1 VSWLY
6 VQTWLWYLIAFVVGV
21 LLAWA
26 FFVRPQQ
33 RRLQP
38 ASGSDAPP
46 AADAGDDR
54 SRAGLAAAGAG
65 AAATGAAL
73 FHAEPDS
80 ADRAAAAREAEIES
94 ETSSETARGHGEDDP
109 RTPDEPVTEQISTV
123 NPSLSTLDTNELP
136 VQPHPDAETST
147 TEIPVV
153 TEPAAGADAERAD
166 TAPHPT
172 PQAAAEAPVSEPA
185 VSEPAVSEP
194 AVSEPAVS
202 EPAVSEPAVSEPAV
216 SELRS
221 STNGSTAAATTAA
234 PADPAPAANGEARAA
249 RKPAAVD
256 SVTAGPYPGS
266 AVPGADGAAPGPEF
280 TIKGNPDSMLF
291 HTPDSPTYGRTKA
304 EVWFSKPEDA
314 EAAGFTNW
322 TRTTR

>member
-1 VSWLY
+1 MSWLY

-26 FFVRPQQ
+26 FFVWPQQ

-38 ASGSDAPP
+38 ASGSGAPP

-73 FHAEPDS
+73 FHAEPDR

-94 ETSSETARGHGEDDP
+94 ETSSETARGHGEDGQ
-109 RTPDEPVTEQISTV
+109 RTPDEPVTEQIPTV
-123 NPSLSTLDTNELP
+123 NPSLSTLDTTELP

-153 TEPAAGADAERAD
+153 TEPAARADAERAD

-172 PQAAAEAPVSEPA
+172 PQAAAEAPVP
-185 VSEPAVSEP
+185 EP

-221 STNGSTAAATTAA
+221 STNGFTAAATTAA
-234 PADPAPAANGEARAA
+234 PADPAPATNGEATAA
-249 RKPAAVD
+249 GKPAAAD

-266 AVPGADGAAPGPEF
+266 AVPGPDGAAPGPEF

-291 HTPDSPTYGRTKA
+291 HTPDSPYYGRTKA
-304 EVWFSKPEDA
+304 DVWFSKPEDA

>member
-1 VSWLY
+1 
-6 VQTWLWYLIAFVVGV
+6 
-21 LLAWA
+21 
-26 FFVRPQQ
+26 
-33 RRLQP
+33 
-38 ASGSDAPP
+38 
-46 AADAGDDR
+46 
-54 SRAGLAAAGAG
+54 
-65 AAATGAAL
+65 
-73 FHAEPDS
+73 
-80 ADRAAAAREAEIES
+80 
-94 ETSSETARGHGEDDP
+94 
-109 RTPDEPVTEQISTV
+109 
-123 NPSLSTLDTNELP
+123 
-136 VQPHPDAETST
+136 
-147 TEIPVV
+147 V

-185 VSEPAVSEP
+185 VSEPG
-194 AVSEPAVS
+194 
-202 EPAVSEPAVSEPAV
+202 V
-216 SELRS
+216 SELPS

-234 PADPAPAANGEARAA
+234 PPDPAPAANGEARAA
-249 RKPAAVD
+249 RKPATVD

-266 AVPGADGAAPGPEF
+266 AVPGPDGAAPGPEF

>member
-38 ASGSDAPP
+38 ASGSGAPP
-46 AADAGDDR
+46 VADAGDDR

-94 ETSSETARGHGEDDP
+94 ETSSETARGHGEDGP
-109 RTPDEPVTEQISTV
+109 RTPDEPVTEQIPTV
-123 NPSLSTLDTNELP
+123 SPSLSTLDTTELP

-153 TEPAAGADAERAD
+153 TEPAARADAERADTERAD

-172 PQAAAEAPVSEPA
+172 PQAAAEAQ
-185 VSEPAVSEP
+185 
-194 AVSEPAVS
+194 VS

-221 STNGSTAAATTAA
+221 STNGSTAAAAA
-234 PADPAPAANGEARAA
+234 PADPAPATNGEATAA
-249 RKPAAVD
+249 RTPAAAD

-266 AVPGADGAAPGPEF
+266 AVPGPDGAAPGPEF

-291 HTPDSPTYGRTKA
+291 HTPDSPNYGRTKA
-304 EVWFSKPEDA
+304 DVWFSKPEDA